1 MTEPGPKQ
9 RHIALILARDFAATL
24 SIPMFVVDAD
34 GDLVYFN
41 EPAEQILGQGFSE
54 AQMSAGEWAT
64 AFRPVDDEGRPVPL
78 EELPLGIAFLSG
90 APAHRPLRIQ
100 GGDGVDRDIEVTAF
114 PLFAHPDRL
123 VGGVAVFWERSRER

>member
-1 MTEPGPKQ
+1 
-9 RHIALILARDFAATL
+9 
-24 SIPMFVVDAD
+24 
-34 GDLVYFN
+34 
-41 EPAEQILGQGFSE
+41 
-54 AQMSAGEWAT
+54 MSAGEWAT

-90 APAHRPLRIQ
+90 AHAHRPLRIQ